1 MEETQED
8 RAQCGN
14 TSFNIK
20 ETIKCEDQTNL
31 PPKKRTEN
39 HNKEV
44 NEIREEPKQEES
56 KEEVSKEELS
66 KEEVSKEEVSK
77 EEVSKEEESNP
88 FIIKAGVIR
97 HTSSP
102 DSVLAYYH
110 VHSNMCGKGNT

>member
-1 MEETQED
+1 MEETQKD

-39 HNKEV
+39 HKKEV
-44 NEIREEPKQEES
+44 NEIREEPKQEE
-56 KEEVSKEELS
+56 S